1 MTLRQAVVWLAALV
15 AFAMAL
21 FTAGCT
27 TTPPSLPEARSNES
41 IFPLTITDDAQ
52 RSVTVQKEPARIVS
66 LASSNTELVYALGLQ
81 DKLVGVDDYSDYPAE
96 ARNKE
101 KVGGFSNPSVEKI
114 VSLAPDLVL
123 ATNIHVKAVLPELE
137 KRGLT
142 VVVFQPPKLEK
153 VQSNLELLAKIGGKA
168 DAGARVAAEFRRR
181 VEAVTS
187 KTGNLTTRP
196 RVFFELS
203 PDLISAG
210 PDTFLDDLI
219 AKAGGENI
227 ARDAQGPWPKLSS
240 ESIVLKD
247 PEVIVL
253 SDMGSEQGGVTIDMV
268 KARPGWGAI
277 SAVKTGRIVPLEDVN
292 IVNRPGPRAVDGLDF
307 LARTI
312 HPELFK

>member
-41 IFPLTITDDAQ
+41 AFPFTITDDAQ
-52 RSVTVQKEPARIVS
+52 RSVTIQKEPVRVVS

-96 ARNKE
+96 AKNKE
-101 KVGGFSNPSVEKI
+101 KVGSFSKPSVEKI

-142 VVVFQPPKLEK
+142 VVVFQPPKLER
-153 VQSNLELLAKIGGKA
+153 VQSNLELLAKIGAKA
-168 DAGARVAAEFRRR
+168 DVGAKVAGEFQRR

-187 KTGNLTTRP
+187 KTRSLATRP

-210 PDTFLDDLI
+210 ADTFLDDLI

-227 ARDAQGPWPKLSS
+227 ARDAQGPWPKLSP

-253 SDMGSEQGGVTIDMV
+253 SDMGSERGGVTIDMV
-268 KARPGWGAI
+268 KARPGWSAI
-277 SAVKTGRIVPLEDVN
+277 SAVKTGRIVPLEDVD